1 MRALALDMVRVWPT
15 FPPSPAP
22 FPAGLVL
29 QEWIATM
36 DVLQE
41 QAEERSP
48 IHWTPPRTPTLART
62 GSSSEEESSTPRLKS
77 MVLKAFPKWSR

>member
-1 MRALALDMVRVWPT
+1 MRALALDMVGVWPT
-15 FPPSPAP
+15 LPPSPAP

-41 QAEERSP
+41 QAEERGP
-48 IHWTPPRTPTLART
+48 IGWTPPRTPALPRT
-62 GSSSEEESSTPRLKS
+62 GSSAQEESSPPRLKAIV
-77 MVLKAFPKWSR
+77 MKAFPKWSR